1 MDAGIEEIRN
11 SIERRHSKD
20 KKKERNMS
28 MPPLKKISKV
38 PSMPSLTPSKP
49 KNTVETGRDV
59 FDRLTSVDAY
69 CKRSKSEM

>member
-20 KKKERNMS
+20 KKKERNMT

-38 PSMPSLTPSKP
+38 PSMP
-49 KNTVETGRDV
+49 
-59 FDRLTSVDAY
+59 
-69 CKRSKSEM
+69 